1 LKSPK
6 LRRKVGLFYLTTF
19 NGAMETETLTFNKY
33 SLKPK
38 FFFLGEV
45 LDEMSNVF
53 PSEVIDPHQDI
64 RDLFFRFNP
73 RCPGILHWHTWA
85 KPTRLTF
92 PYFDWLNPE
101 CLDINLG
108 PMKDDNRIQDK
119 WVMLSGGNADDDDE
133 LIYAKESDDPEP
145 LPLPELPV
153 DAAMSNGMYEF
164 RYILSIE

>member
-1 LKSPK
+1 
-6 LRRKVGLFYLTTF
+6 
-19 NGAMETETLTFNKY
+19 METETLTFNKY

-45 LDEMSNVF
+45 LDQMSNVF
-53 PSEVIDPHQDI
+53 PPSVIDPHSDI
-64 RDLFFRFNP
+64 RDLFFGTNP
-73 RCPGILHWHTWA
+73 KCPEILHWYVWA

-92 PYFDWLNPE
+92 PYFEWLNPE

-119 WVMLSGGNADDDDE
+119 WIMLSGGNADDDDD

-145 LPLPELPV
+145 LPLPELPTN
-153 DAAMSNGMYEF
+153 AAVNGMYEF

>member
-1 LKSPK
+1 MNK
-6 LRRKVGLFYLTTF
+6 TD
-19 NGAMETETLTFNKY
+19 METETVTFHKY

-38 FFFLGEV
+38 FFFLGEI
-45 LDEMSNVF
+45 LDEISNVF

-92 PYFDWLNPE
+92 PYFEWLNPE

>member
-1 LKSPK
+1 
-6 LRRKVGLFYLTTF
+6 
-19 NGAMETETLTFNKY
+19 METETVTFHKY

-45 LDEMSNVF
+45 LDQMSNVF
-53 PSEVIDPHQDI
+53 PPNVIDPHGAYI
-64 RDLFFRFNP
+64 RDLFFGTDP
-73 RCPGILHWHTWA
+73 RCPEILHWYVWA

-92 PYFDWLNPE
+92 PYFEWLNHD

-108 PMKDDNRIQDK
+108 PYKDDKRIEDK
-119 WVMLSGGNADDDDE
+119 WIMLSGGNADDDDE

-145 LPLPELPV
+145 LPLPELPTN
-153 DAAMSNGMYEF
+153 AAANGMYEF